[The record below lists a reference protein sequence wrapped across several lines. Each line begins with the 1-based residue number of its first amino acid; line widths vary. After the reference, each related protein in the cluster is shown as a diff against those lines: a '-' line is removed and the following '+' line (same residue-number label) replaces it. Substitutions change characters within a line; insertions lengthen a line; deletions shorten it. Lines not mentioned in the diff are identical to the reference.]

1 MDNPEKRTTK
11 VQEDE
16 EKQRENTTLNVLV
29 TIIHKQTLSRSKHKG
44 NRSNSG
50 GYIYS
55 ILGDGKSLELTKQ
68 IKSNKEV
75 FIISPFR
82 VV

>member
-29 TIIHKQTLSRSKHKG
+29 TIIHKQT
-44 NRSNSG
+44 
-50 GYIYS
+50 
-55 ILGDGKSLELTKQ
+55 Q
-68 IKSNKEV
+68 IT
-75 FIISPFR
+75 
-82 VV
+82 